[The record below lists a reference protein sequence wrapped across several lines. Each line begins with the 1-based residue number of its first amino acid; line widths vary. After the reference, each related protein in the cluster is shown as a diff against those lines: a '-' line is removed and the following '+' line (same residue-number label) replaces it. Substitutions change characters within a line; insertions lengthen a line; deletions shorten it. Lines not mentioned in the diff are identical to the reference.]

1 MGKPKG
7 HSLVTVQGA
16 PEDNSVNPKLLKK
29 KKIIQ
34 EPCHQPC
41 FLIHKLQDLETRS
54 LLLLPWMGCGWPG
67 TRCLPATDPTRR
79 QNSLF
84 DVGLVS
90 GCFSSLGLLSVFM
103 QIKACF
109 VKCFGPGL
117 EFKMRKGQAWT
128 FIKKKKDHVD
138 PRELGGPQGGSR
150 EARCLPAGA
159 PPPPLPRTQ
168 SCFAQE
174 RGEGS

>member
-54 LLLLPWMGCGWPG
+54 LRLLPWMGCGWPG

-128 FIKKKKDHVD
+128 FIKKKKITLTLVNWGA
-138 PRELGGPQGGSR
+138 PRGGQERPGVS
-150 EARCLPAGA
+150 LPA